1 MGEIKKAYIE
11 ELEQRLSDWLNE
23 IHELEARMKK
33 ANVETSNQMYLQI
46 QELRQKCDDTKA
58 LLQSLRETDHVEWKN
73 AKQELEKAWQVLRS
87 GLDKMAKGFEH
98 EWDTP
103 ND

>member
-1 MGEIKKAYIE
+1 MSEIKKAYIE

-23 IHELEARMKK
+23 INELEIRMKK
-33 ANVETSNQMYLQI
+33 ANLETGGQMYVQI

-58 LLQSLRETDHVEWKN
+58 KLQNLREADHSEWQHFKE
-73 AKQELEKAWQVLRS
+73 ELEKGWVALRN
-87 GLDKMAKGFEH
+87 GLDKMAKGFSH
-98 EWDTP
+98 EWDHP